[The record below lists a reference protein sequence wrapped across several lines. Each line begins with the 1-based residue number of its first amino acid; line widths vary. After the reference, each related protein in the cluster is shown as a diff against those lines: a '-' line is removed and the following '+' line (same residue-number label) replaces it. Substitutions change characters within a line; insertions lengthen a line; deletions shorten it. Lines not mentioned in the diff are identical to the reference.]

1 MEVIQDD
8 QDFLEDIGYCAPP
21 LSVDIRQY
29 FNSPAPNP
37 ANNQPTHALTSSHSD
52 DGVLLDDGAFID
64 EYLGEVF
71 STIDDGCAPEIPPDI
86 DAYFSECAD
95 ACVNDGYSHPY
106 ADMPDVDTAI
116 DDPNPL
122 DDDFRKNLIDGL
134 NERQSDAVTLPVDT
148 GPVMVLAGAGS
159 GKTAVLTKRVAWL
172 VSHGVRPKSI
182 LAVTFTNKAAKEM
195 KERLHKLG
203 VGQPQMGTFHQ
214 IGLKIIKMCPEI
226 IGVKG
231 GFSISDDHD
240 AKQMWRNLFVVPDK
254 EGVKKDELK
263 FLKSDKDLWSRYES
277 AMFKAKDSGVRHSSG
292 LKDDRSGIDSHA
304 LGRILDVYETE
315 RKRCNKVDFA
325 DMIAG
330 SLLAILGDPAAQRW
344 AAGISH
350 VLVDEFQDTSD
361 LQFDWATSILGRKNL
376 KQNLF
381 LVGDDCQSIY
391 AFRGAKVA
399 NIDKFISGY
408 DAHQVLLEQ
417 NYRCSSKI
425 LDAANSLIKNNKG
438 GDRKRLWTE
447 NAAGEVI
454 VEKFYRDNEEAAW
467 IAANISSLARERED
481 SVAVLL
487 RTKAAMMPVARAL
500 REKQVVHHI
509 VGATDF
515 FKTKEVRDALALTR
529 LVVNPMDTIS
539 FARAAEIFDGVGK
552 KAVFEAVKKA
562 DALGVSPID
571 VARESKKLMPVALLY
586 EGCFS
591 DSPAQAIANRL
602 ICGSGLMAQCSK
614 DGEEAR
620 LRNIQEFIEIAGQF
634 ETVELFMEEITLFAE
649 SSNDRDGVTL
659 STIHAAKGLEWDRVY
674 LPAVCEGHLP
684 MGNNEDGGEE
694 EERRLM
700 YVAITRARRSLKVSF
715 SRSRMINGKI
725 EDVRVSKFIRE
736 MRGDS

>member
-1 MEVIQDD
+1 MEVVQDD
-8 QDFLEDIGYCAPP
+8 QDFLEDIGYSAPP
-21 LSVDIRQY
+21 ISADIRRY
-29 FNSPAPNP
+29 LNSSAS
-37 ANNQPTHALTSSHSD
+37 ASVSNQSTLTTEPSD
-52 DGVLLDDGAFID
+52 DEISLDGEAFAD
-64 EYLGEVF
+64 EEF
-71 STIDDGCAPEIPPDI
+71 NEIPFAIDDGYVPEIPPDM

-95 ACVNDGYSHPY
+95 AGVNDGYSQQYVGLPV
-106 ADMPDVDTAI
+106 VDTAVN
-116 DDPNPL
+116 DPTL
-122 DDDFRKNLIDGL
+122 LGDDFRKNLLDGL
-134 NERQSDAVTLPVDT
+134 NECQAGAVSLSVDA

-159 GKTAVLTKRVAWL
+159 GKTAVLTKRIAWL
-172 VSHGVRPKSI
+172 VSRGVNPKSI

-203 VGQPQMGTFHQ
+203 AGQPQMGTFHQ

-226 IGVKG
+226 IGVRS
-231 GFSISDDHD
+231 GFSISDSHD
-240 AKQMWRNLFVVPDK
+240 AKQMWRNLFVVSDK
-254 EGVKKDELK
+254 EGVKSGELK
-263 FLKSDKDLWSRYES
+263 FIKSDKNLWSQYET
-277 AMFKAKDSGVRHSSG
+277 AMFKAKDAGVRSAAE
-292 LKDDRSGIDSHA
+292 LKPCGDEAIDMHD
-304 LGRILDVYETE
+304 LGRIVDAYETE

-330 SLLAILGDPAAQRW
+330 SLLAILENPAAQRW

-361 LQFDWATSILGRKNL
+361 LQFEWATSILGRKHL

-408 DAHQVLLEQ
+408 SAHQVLLEQ
-417 NYRCSSKI
+417 NYRCGSKI

-447 NAAGEVI
+447 NKAGEVV
-454 VEKFYRDNEEAAW
+454 VEKFYRDDEEAAW
-467 IAANISSLARERED
+467 IATNISSLARERGQD
-481 SVAVLL
+481 AVAVLL

-500 REKQVVHHI
+500 RERQIVHHI

-515 FKTKEVRDALALTR
+515 FKTKEVRDALSLLR

-539 FARAAEIFDGVGK
+539 FTRAAEIFDGVGK

-571 VARESKKLMPVALLY
+571 VAHESKKLMPVALLY
-586 EGCFS
+586 EGCTS
-591 DSPAQAIANRL
+591 NDPARATASRL
-602 ICGSGLMAQCSK
+602 ICDSGLMAQCSEG
-614 DGEEAR
+614 GEEVR
-620 LRNIQEFIEIAGQF
+620 LRNILEFIEIAGQF
-634 ETVELFMEEITLFAE
+634 ETVGVFMEEITLFAE
-649 SSNDRDGVTL
+649 SSNDLGGVTL

-684 MGNNEDGGEE
+684 MANNEDGGED

-715 SRSRMINGKI
+715 ARRRMINGKV
-725 EDVRVSKFIRE
+725 EDARVSKFIGE
-736 MRGDS
+736 MGG